1 MDWPVGNRFHGTDTE
16 YVLNF
21 RRKVLEDR
29 SELDIDLEFDVILEE
44 N

>member
-1 MDWPVGNRFHGTDTE
+1 MDWPVGNRFHGTDPE